1 MVDIEFIRKKH
12 YVEGWSIRKI
22 SRNLAISRQSVR
34 KALASAEIPQYRL
47 AKQRPC
53 PVMDPFRN
61 VIKAWLEADQQAP
74 RKQRH
79 TAKRIYDRLVEE
91 YGFAGGESTVRHYVR
106 KLKAKAREVY
116 IPLAADLGEQAQVD
130 WGQAVVFIAGRPTV
144 AHLFCLRLKASSV
157 PFAMA
162 FPTEKLE
169 AFLAGHRLAFEWLGG
184 VPARCVYD
192 NPKTAVVKILA
203 GPHRQEHT
211 VFASL
216 RAHYLFYSEF
226 CAPAQAHEKGS
237 VEHLV
242 GYVRRN
248 ALVPVTNFG
257 SWEDLNAH
265 LLKWSSKDREA
276 RTQWEPEQKA
286 LRPLPAQPFSCALTR
301 VAVVSKTSLV
311 TVDRNRYSVPCCW
324 VGQPVLVSVSW
335 DRVRILVGGEAVAEH
350 RRSYGRGQTI
360 LELEHYL
367 PVLARK
373 PRAAKDAL
381 VVRQLGGVWSRVR
394 ELLLATPEGYREL
407 TQILLLHQNHS
418 AQDLAGALEQA
429 LELGTPT
436 AAVVRQ
442 LLLNDRQETAAPVPV
457 NDKLAGFHIAPPDL
471 DRYDT
476 LTRGASQ

>member
-53 PVMDPFRN
+53 PVMDTFCN

-79 TAKRIYDRLVEE
+79 TAKRIYDRLVQE
-91 YGFAGGESTVRHYVR
+91 YGFTGGESTVRHYVR
-106 KLKAKAREVY
+106 KLRVKTPEVY
-116 IPLAADLGEQAQVD
+116 IPLTADLGEQAQVD
-130 WGQAVVFIAGRPTV
+130 WGQAVVFISGRPTV
-144 AHLFCLRLKASSV
+144 IHLFCLRLKASSV
-157 PFAMA
+157 AFALA

-169 AFLAGHRLAFEWLGG
+169 AFLAGHRLAFEWLDG

-216 RAHYLFYSEF
+216 RAHYLFDSDF
-226 CAPAQAHEKGS
+226 CTPAQAHEKGA
-237 VEHLV
+237 VENLV

-248 ALVPVTNFG
+248 ALVPVTNFA
-257 SWEDLNAH
+257 SWDELNAH
-265 LLKWSSKDREA
+265 LLDWCTKDRA
-276 RTQWEPEQKA
+276 HRTQWEPEQQA
-286 LRPLPAQPFSCALTR
+286 LRPLPAKPFSCAVTR
-301 VAVVSKTSLV
+301 VALVSKTSLV

-324 VGQPVLVSVSW
+324 VGKPVLVSVSW
-335 DRVRILVGGEAVAEH
+335 DKVRALVGDEVIAEH
-350 RRSYGRGQTI
+350 QRSYGRGQII
-360 LELEHYL
+360 LELVHYL
-367 PVLARK
+367 PVLAKK
-373 PRAAKDAL
+373 PRAARDAL

-407 TQILLLHQNHS
+407 TQILLLHQNNS
-418 AQDLAGALEQA
+418 AQDLASALERA

-436 AAVVRQ
+436 AAVVSQ
-442 LLLNDRQETAAPVPV
+442 LLSNDRQEMVAPLLV
-457 NDKLAGFHIAPPDL
+457 NDKLAGFHIKPPDL

-476 LTRGASQ
+476 LTRVVVS